1 MKMRDVC
8 RIALHNLWYNK
19 SRTLFTVVIITIV
32 SALIMTIS
40 LLGISFF
47 KNYENVNALRLQGG
61 VSYTLNGRTGGAIKG
76 FTMEDFAAVNAVTEK
91 YGGIIDRK
99 YLQMEVMTIYY
110 GFSED
115 ISEEEFGARLSEGGC
130 KSVYTDYTGGD
141 SIAADFNMYD
151 FTGREPVVGG
161 RKWESSDAGA
171 ARVWLSERYL
181 EKFADDGVNIG
192 IGDKIALAE
201 KNSAESAKILEI
213 TGIID
218 PEQTSIDED
227 FAYEWPVGF
236 IVDYTWFL
244 NEFGSAAT
252 SADGFGNKNMLFGY
266 TPPAGFN
273 YRALY
278 RDMKKF
284 VKEMNSEIEPNV
296 LDGKAEARFGCQ
308 YLESVKT
315 TNLIR
320 GIVLGAMSMLAFF
333 VLLLSVG
340 SVANSIFISVDKS
353 RKFIGLMKAMGLE
366 QRGVVRIILCESLFM
381 VMLGVLFGFGIL
393 FAVRPAVISL
403 ESAVISAIYRGM
415 EYAVTVSVPAYLP
428 IVTAAVFFLFT
439 WLFSRGSLADIAK
452 QDVIATITEAA

>member
-1 MKMRDVC
+1 
-8 RIALHNLWYNK
+8 
-19 SRTLFTVVIITIV
+19 
-32 SALIMTIS
+32 
-40 LLGISFF
+40 
-47 KNYENVNALRLQGG
+47 
-61 VSYTLNGRTGGAIKG
+61 
-76 FTMEDFAAVNAVTEK
+76 
-91 YGGIIDRK
+91 
-99 YLQMEVMTIYY
+99 
-110 GFSED
+110 
-115 ISEEEFGARLSEGGC
+115 
-130 KSVYTDYTGGD
+130 
-141 SIAADFNMYD
+141 
-151 FTGREPVVGG
+151 
-161 RKWESSDAGA
+161 
-171 ARVWLSERYL
+171 
-181 EKFADDGVNIG
+181 
-192 IGDKIALAE
+192 
-201 KNSAESAKILEI
+201 
-213 TGIID
+213 
-218 PEQTSIDED
+218 
-227 FAYEWPVGF
+227 
-236 IVDYTWFL
+236 
-244 NEFGSAAT
+244 
-252 SADGFGNKNMLFGY
+252 
-266 TPPAGFN
+266 
-273 YRALY
+273 
-278 RDMKKF
+278 
-284 VKEMNSEIEPNV
+284 MNSEIEPNV